1 MIKLGDSIKVK
12 NTNVEGML
20 VYETKNTFWINSGQI
35 SIIPKVGNLFEVNGR
50 IYYGD
55 SIAKRAWERLDP

>member
-12 NTNVEGML
+12 NTDVEGML
-20 VYETKNTFWINSGQI
+20 VYETKNTFWINSGHI
-35 SIIPKVGNLFEVNGR
+35 SIVPKAGNLFEVNGR
-50 IYYGD
+50 LYNGS